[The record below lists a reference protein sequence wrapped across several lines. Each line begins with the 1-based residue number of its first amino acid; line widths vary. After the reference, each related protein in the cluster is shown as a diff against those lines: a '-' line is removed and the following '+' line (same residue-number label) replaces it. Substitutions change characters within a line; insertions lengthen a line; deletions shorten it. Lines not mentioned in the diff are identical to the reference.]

1 VVFVRRQAA
10 LEDPLVDVRLF
21 RRAPFAIAVAAMC
34 VVVFLVAGTDF
45 FVGQYLQL
53 VSGTS
58 PVVAGLWMLP
68 GVVGLVAG
76 SLVAPALAERMR
88 AANVLVSGLALAA
101 VGTAALTQLRP
112 GDGLAPLV
120 VGTTMI
126 GLGAGAVGTL
136 ATDLVVGAA
145 PAEHAGAASATT
157 ETSAELGGALGVAI
171 LGSIGAAIYR
181 HDLADD
187 APAAPRLERSREG
200 LAGAVELGRSLPAEL
215 REDVIAAANGAFAH
229 GLHLGALG
237 AASMAAVLAALASV
251 VLHGSGAS
259 AAVRS
264 ETAPARRES
273 R

>member
-1 VVFVRRQAA
+1 
-10 LEDPLVDVRLF
+10 
-21 RRAPFAIAVAAMC
+21 
-34 VVVFLVAGTDF
+34 
-45 FVGQYLQL
+45 
-53 VSGTS
+53 
-58 PVVAGLWMLP
+58 
-68 GVVGLVAG
+68 
-76 SLVAPALAERMR
+76 
-88 AANVLVSGLALAA
+88 
-101 VGTAALTQLRP
+101 
-112 GDGLAPLV
+112 
-120 VGTTMI
+120 MI

-145 PAEHAGAASATT
+145 PAEHAGAASAAT

-187 APAAPRLERSREG
+187 APAAPGTNGLERSREG

-237 AASMAAVLAALASV
+237 AASMAAVLAALAGV
-251 VLHGSGAS
+251 VLRGFGAS